1 MTKILIYT
9 QMYIYTHVHI
19 HTCTYIYICTYMY
32 ILRVAFA
39 AAEAANTIRT
49 WIMKWKM
56 VGMEIRHSLSRYGVD
71 KNAFLDCLKRRPRK
85 KKKKKKKK
93 KKNAVHRSTGKP

>member
-1 MTKILIYT
+1 
-9 QMYIYTHVHI
+9 
-19 HTCTYIYICTYMY
+19 MY

-56 VGMEIRHSLSRYGVD
+56 VGMEIHYSFSKYGVD
-71 KNAFLDCLKRRPRK
+71 KNACQASNFRFRCRMKPSSGISFLDCLKRRPRK
-85 KKKKKKKK
+85 KKKKKKK
-93 KKNAVHRSTGKP
+93 NAVHRSTGKP